1 MSLSRRALLSAA
13 ALALPAPAFAAWPF
27 GFGRRATP
35 APTDGRANYAGPPLR
50 QQFGGWQFDQI
61 RTAVS
66 TRLQPVIRD
75 GLEDRFFKDL
85 AAATGIETATAA
97 LAESGGAV
105 WTQTWT
111 RTPGA
116 PPPAR
121 FAWGG
126 LVQSY
131 TATAILQMVE
141 AGDLALDATID
152 RWAPDL
158 PNARWITVEDL
169 LAETSGLPDADLVAA
184 AALPPAFAP
193 GAAWGAS
200 SANHALLLQII
211 ATTDQTTWA
220 ESLARRIA
228 MRREL
233 GETDFVG
240 AGPGG
245 VSASALDVVRFWRDL
260 LGDRL
265 HGAETTQR
273 RFYRL
278 YPMGPGGEHHGLGVM
293 ASDLAA
299 GPSASADTWL
309 GYVSRSPGAPAMAAY
324 SLATR
329 ATVAVAL
336 TGEGSP
342 ETLAQGLLG
351 LLRPA

>member
-13 ALALPAPAFAAWPF
+13 ALALPAPALAAWPF
-27 GFGRRATP
+27 GLGRRAAP
-35 APTDGRANYAGPPLR
+35 APVDGRVNYAGPPLR
-50 QQFGGWQFDQI
+50 QQFGDWQFDQI

-97 LAESGGAV
+97 VAEPSGAV
-105 WTQTWT
+105 WTQTWM
-111 RTPGA
+111 RTAGA
-116 PPPAR
+116 PPAR
-121 FAWGG
+121 FGWGG
-126 LVQSY
+126 LASTY
-131 TATAILQMVE
+131 AATAILQMVE

-158 PNARWITVEDL
+158 PNAQWITVEDL
-169 LAETSGLPDADLVAA
+169 LAQTSGLPDADLAAA

-193 GAAWGAS
+193 GAAWGPS
-200 SANHALLLQII
+200 RANHALLLQII
-211 ATTDQTTWA
+211 AATDQTTWT

-228 MRREL
+228 GRREL
-233 GETDFVG
+233 SETDFVTG
-240 AGPGG
+240 ESGG

-260 LGDRL
+260 MGDRL
-265 HGAETTQR
+265 HGPEITSR

-278 YPMGPGGEHHGLGVM
+278 YPMGQAGQHHGLGVM
-293 ASDLAA
+293 ASDLAPTTA
-299 GPSASADTWL
+299 GPADTWL
-309 GYVSRSPGAPAMAAY
+309 GYSAAGIGAGAMVAY
-324 SLATR
+324 SMATR

-342 ETLAQGLLG
+342 EALARGLLSQ
-351 LLRPA
+351 LRPA

>member
-13 ALALPAPAFAAWPF
+13 MLALPAPALAAWPF
-27 GFGRRATP
+27 GLGRRAAL

-50 QQFGGWQFDQI
+50 QQFGDWQFDQI

-66 TRLQPVIRD
+66 SRLQPVIRD

-85 AAATGIETATAA
+85 AATSGVETATAA
-97 LAESGGAV
+97 VAEPSGAV

-111 RTPGA
+111 RTPRA
-116 PPPAR
+116 PPAR

-126 LVQSY
+126 LASTYV
-131 TATAILQMVE
+131 ATAILQMVE

-152 RWAPDL
+152 RWAPEL
-158 PNARWITVEDL
+158 PNARWITLEDL
-169 LAETSGLPDADLVAA
+169 LAQTSGLPDADLSAA
-184 AALPPAFAP
+184 AALPPVFAP

-200 SANHALLLQII
+200 RANHALLLQII
-211 ATTDQTTWA
+211 AATDQTTWT

-228 MRREL
+228 ERREL
-233 GETDFVG
+233 GETTFA
-240 AGPGG
+240 AGEAGD
-245 VSASALDVVRFWRDL
+245 VSASALDVVRYWRDL

-265 HGAETTQR
+265 HGPETTRR

-278 YPMGPGGEHHGLGVM
+278 YPLGEGGAYRGLGVM

-299 GPSASADTWL
+299 AEAATADTWL
-309 GYVSRSPGAPAMAAY
+309 GYSAAEAGSRAMVAY
-324 SLATR
+324 SMATR

-342 ETLAQGLLG
+342 ESLARGLLSQ
-351 LLRPA
+351 LRPA

>member
-27 GFGRRATP
+27 GLGRRAAP
-35 APTDGRANYAGPPLR
+35 APTEGRANYAGPPLR
-50 QQFGGWQFDQI
+50 QQFGDWQFDQI

-66 TRLQPVIRD
+66 SRLQPVIRD

-85 AAATGIETATAA
+85 AATTGIETATAA
-97 LAESGGAV
+97 VAEPGGAV

-116 PPPAR
+116 PPAR

-126 LVQSY
+126 LVRSY
-131 TATAILQMVE
+131 AATAVLQMAE

-158 PNARWITVEDL
+158 PHARWITLEDL
-169 LAETSGLPDADLVAA
+169 LAETSGLPDADLAAA
-184 AALPPAFAP
+184 AALPPVFAP

-200 SANHALLLQII
+200 RANHALLLQII
-211 ATTDQTTWA
+211 AATDQTTWA
-220 ESLARRIA
+220 ESLARRVA
-228 MRREL
+228 ERREL
-233 GETDFVG
+233 AETDFA
-240 AGPGG
+240 AGDFGG

-260 LGDRL
+260 MGDRL
-265 HGAETTQR
+265 HGPEITRR

-278 YPMGPGGEHHGLGVM
+278 YPMGEDGGHHGLGVM
-293 ASDLAA
+293 ASDLTATTA
-299 GPSASADTWL
+299 GAADTWL
-309 GYVSRSPGAPAMAAY
+309 GYSGSSAGGGAMVAY
-324 SLATR
+324 SMATR

-342 ETLAQGLLG
+342 EALARGLLSQ
-351 LLRPA
+351 LRPA